1 MDVLVSDTSVSM
13 RLMVDAHAN
22 GTYCKKSI
30 TDSNLTRSTQ
40 LRIRMSCQRHNPR
53 HRKRGRVLKRTS
65 GAEM

>member
-1 MDVLVSDTSVSM
+1 MDVLVSDTSVST

-40 LRIRMSCQRHNPR
+40 LRVRTSCQCHSPR
-53 HRKRGRVLKRTS
+53 HRNRGRVLKRTS